1 MPIIEMLIDVVARN
15 KLPSL
20 LDGYNKIFIVENDIS
35 KNYVSRPEGIR
46 NIKNWWGYLSKSY
59 CPLCLYFTILY
70 ENLTILS

>member
-46 NIKNWWGYLSKSY
+46 NIKN
-59 CPLCLYFTILY
+59 
-70 ENLTILS
+70 